1 MHGAAAVLCG
11 SAGLSIGNGAQQH
24 LHLLTIVTVCS
35 LLLCAREQ
43 QVLHSQWHHVRAA
56 DMQAMLPALT
66 DRLEHDLH
74 ALEQQWESTMSELQ
88 QLVDSADSM
97 RQSITSTSI
106 GSSCDAAHNG
116 AAAVSL
122 AEEGL
127 QLQAAVAQLDAL
139 YAAQVDVLQVQ
150 MQLAAADARIA
161 ALLKV
166 VLRMHCRS
174 AHQAGPTEDQI
185 SEYAAAAARHK
196 RTAELV
202 AKHHAAAV
210 AQRASSVEA
219 VDFLAAALAAP
230 QKQQEL

>member
-1 MHGAAAVLCG
+1 MCIAHNCCRVF
-11 SAGLSIGNGAQQH
+11 SA
-24 LHLLTIVTVCS
+24 IV
-35 LLLCAREQ
+35 CAR
-43 QVLHSQWHHVRAA
+43 QVLHSQLHHVRAA

-66 DRLEHDLH
+66 DRLEQDLD
-74 ALEQQWESTMSELQ
+74 ASDQQWESTRSELQ
-88 QLVDSADSM
+88 QLVHAADSM
-97 RQSITSTSI
+97 RQSITRTSI
-106 GSSCDAAHNG
+106 ASSSDAAHNG

-150 MQLAAADARIA
+150 IDLAAAEARRA

-166 VLRMHCRS
+166 VLRMHCQS
-174 AHQAGPTEDQI
+174 AHQAGPTEDQM
-185 SEYAAAAARHK
+185 SQYAAAAARHK

-210 AQRASSVEA
+210 AQRASSLEA